1 MGSLIG
7 ELEARQAAVRGRVEE
22 LEGQIAALTVRLE
35 EERGRLERLT
45 VARETL
51 EELAAEGIVL
61 DASALAAE
69 PVGGGRVV
77 GVQTVTVWREGMTSA
92 DLPPVYRDIVDVV
105 DDAPGPVQA
114 KQIVPRIGLP
124 AQTAKIEGTRGKLK
138 RLVERGWL
146 DEQTAGLFTASARR
160 RAAGVTGGVKSR

>member
-7 ELEARQAAVRGRVEE
+7 ELEERQAAVRLRVEE
-22 LEGQIAALTVRLE
+22 LEREIAGLTVRLE
-35 EERGRLERLT
+35 AERGRLDRLT
-45 VARETL
+45 VTRETL
-51 EELAAEGIVL
+51 EELAAEGVAL
-61 DASALAAE
+61 EVARPSAETE

-77 GVQTVTVWREGMTSA
+77 GVQTVTAWRKGMTSV

-105 DDAPGPVQA
+105 DDAPEAVQA

-124 AQTAKIEGTRGKLK
+124 AQTSKIEATRSKLK

-146 DEQTAGLFTASARR
+146 AEQTPGQFTVSAH
-160 RAAGVTGGVKSR
+160 RAAAGSVR

>member
-22 LEGQIAALTVRLE
+22 LERQIAVLTSRLE
-35 EERGRLERLT
+35 AERRQLERLT
-45 VARETL
+45 VTRGTL
-51 EELAAEGIVL
+51 DELAAEGIAL
-61 DASALAAE
+61 EASEPEPE
-69 PVGGGRVV
+69 PVGGGQVV

-114 KQIVPRIGLP
+114 KQIVPRIGLS
-124 AQTAKIEGTRGKLK
+124 ARTAKIEGTRGKLK
-138 RLVERGWL
+138 RLVERGRL
-146 DEQTAGLFTASARR
+146 DEQTAGLFTTSARR
-160 RAAGVTGGVKSR
+160 RAAGVTGSVRSR

>member
-7 ELEARQAAVRGRVEE
+7 ELEVRRAVVRARVEE
-22 LEGQIAALTVRLE
+22 LEGEIAALTVRLE
-35 EERGRLERLT
+35 AERERLERLT
-45 VARETL
+45 VTRETL
-51 EELAAEGIVL
+51 DELAAEGVTV
-61 DASALAAE
+61 DAARGPVEAG
-69 PVGGGRVV
+69 PVGGGAVV
-77 GVQTVTVWREGMTSA
+77 GVQTVTVWREAMTSV

-124 AQTAKIEGTRGKLK
+124 AQTSKIEGTRGKLK

-146 DEQTAGLFTASARR
+146 EEQTPGLFAPSARR
-160 RAAGVTGGVKSR
+160 VAGRPAR

>member
-7 ELEARQAAVRGRVEE
+7 ELEARQAAVRARVEE

-35 EERGRLERLT
+35 LERGRLDRLT
-45 VARETL
+45 VTRETL
-51 EELAAEGIVL
+51 EELAAEGVVV
-61 DASALAAE
+61 DAVAPPVEAG
-69 PVGGGRVV
+69 PVGGGGVV

-105 DDAPGPVQA
+105 DDAPRPVQA
-114 KQIVPRIGLP
+114 KQVVPRIGLP
-124 AQTAKIEGTRGKLK
+124 AQTSKIETTRSKLK

-146 DEQTAGLFTASARR
+146 EEQTPGLFTSSTCRQRAGTAS
-160 RAAGVTGGVKSR
+160 

>member
-45 VARETL
+45 VTRETL
-51 EELAAEGIVL
+51 EELAVEGIVL

-92 DLPPVYRDIVDVV
+92 DLPPVYRDIVTWSMTRRGRCRRSRSC
-105 DDAPGPVQA
+105 PGSVCRP
-114 KQIVPRIGLP
+114 
-124 AQTAKIEGTRGKLK
+124 
-138 RLVERGWL
+138 
-146 DEQTAGLFTASARR
+146 RR
-160 RAAGVTGGVKSR
+160 RRSRGRGAS

>member
-7 ELEARQAAVRGRVEE
+7 ELEARQAAVRSRVAE
-22 LEGQIAALTVRLE
+22 LEQEIAALTVRLE
-35 EERGRLERLT
+35 AERNRLERLT
-45 VARETL
+45 VTRETL
-51 EELAAEGIVL
+51 DELAAEGVTVGVV
-61 DASALAAE
+61 AVPSVEVE

-92 DLPPVYRDIVDVV
+92 DLPPVYRDIVDVI
-105 DDAPGPVQA
+105 DDAPEPVQA

-124 AQTAKIEGTRGKLK
+124 AQTSKIEGTRSKLK

-146 DEQTAGLFTASARR
+146 DEERPGLFTASARR
-160 RAAGVTGGVKSR
+160 TTPGSAR

>member
-7 ELEARQAAVRGRVEE
+7 ELEARQAAVRGQVEE

-45 VARETL
+45 VTRETL
-51 EELAAEGIVL
+51 EELAVEGIVL

-146 DEQTAGLFTASARR
+146 DEQTPGLFTASARR